1 MLVYS
6 PDECISNI
14 LLKKRFPRKDIENS
28 LLLIIQ
34 AELKQA
40 YLDLEVDSVLNN
52 NMTSFF
58 KYASFNFTK
67 ENGDNVLC
75 RLHIG
80 DVISIKLEEGENFAI
95 IKAIFCHQQD
105 NNLRFAF
112 IVVDWFEDM
121 DQRKLGCPIF
131 RLRKTSNWRKVFSIN
146 LVNAINDVHF
156 VHCCK
161 DEKQSRF

>member
-1 MLVYS
+1 M
-6 PDECISNI
+6 
-14 LLKKRFPRKDIENS
+14 
-28 LLLIIQ
+28 
-34 AELKQA
+34 
-40 YLDLEVDSVLNN
+40 DLEVDSVLNN

-121 DQRKLGCPIF
+121 DQRKLGCPI
-131 RLRKTSNWRKVFSIN
+131 LDYEKQVIGEKFSIN

-161 DEKQSRF
+161 DEECGSNHDSRNRLYMRNVYFFKAV